1 MTEKI
6 NSIDLKT
13 LKYINKNTFYTNVLL
28 IHIIV
33 LFGIITYKL
42 YISNNINTDNHAYKL
57 FFLFCFIILFF
68 GTIISTIYH
77 YTMYNNN
84 NTLFKKILKNI
95 GLLDRYLTAPLI
107 FLIFTILVIN
117 YIVYYSKEDTEEQQK
132 QQNIELLIIFILGII
147 YSIIGIIFYIYKSKY
162 KFLSIDFITN
172 SVNFGRV
179 NDTILHTIFH
189 FTTYVGLLL
198 ILFVYYIKF
207 DDITEWFEKNNELVN
222 IYFILSIFIICLV
235 IAIKLLKYFK
245 KNIVL

>member
-1 MTEKI
+1 MTKKI
-6 NSIDLKT
+6 NRIDLNL
-13 LKYINKNTFYTNVLL
+13 LKYINKNTFYTNILL
-28 IHIIV
+28 IPIIV
-33 LFGIITYKL
+33 LFGIITNKL
-42 YISNNINTDNHAYKL
+42 YIFNNINTDNSAYKL

-84 NTLFKKILKNI
+84 NTLFKIILKNI

-117 YIVYYSKEDTEEQQK
+117 YFIYYSKKDTEKQLEQQK
-132 QQNIELLIIFILGII
+132 QQNIELLIIFILGVI
-147 YSIIGIIFYIYKSKY
+147 YSIIGLIFYIYKSKY

-172 SVNFGRV
+172 SVNFERI

-198 ILFVYYIKF
+198 ILFVYYINF
-207 DDITEWFEKNNELVN
+207 DDISEWFEQNNELVN

-235 IAIKLLKYFK
+235 ISIKIFKYL
-245 KNIVL
+245 NI